1 MALPDAAMVQVVKQR
16 GSLQCGDG
24 GVSPITMRKT
34 LEIAGVQVDAARCG
48 TDGRMRPA
56 VCGGGTGELNVFDIA
71 SGDLPKAQALGFVPL
86 RSLRDA
92 EVVPC
97 R

>member
-1 MALPDAAMVQVVKQR
+1 MNAASIQIAKAR
-16 GSLQCGDG
+16 GSLQCGDP
-24 GVSPITMRKT
+24 GVAPDAMRKT
-34 LEIAGVQVDAARCG
+34 LEDARVRVLAARCG

-71 SGDLPKAQALGFVPL
+71 PADLDKAQALGFVSL
-86 RSLRDA
+86 SALRDA